1 MIRRPPRATRTDT
14 LFPYTTL
21 FRSLRILR
29 SRVSGRGRRFG
40 GLGEGSVRDP
50 SGQQRADRQ
59 REMVALAGHEM
70 NPLTVSDLVIECRQ
84 RSRHGSRATE
94 TLKGNGGPLV
104 SGQTRSTDGRSE
116 DAPVVALNC

>member
-1 MIRRPPRATRTDT
+1 
-14 LFPYTTL
+14 
-21 FRSLRILR
+21 
-29 SRVSGRGRRFG
+29 
-40 GLGEGSVRDP
+40 
-50 SGQQRADRQ
+50 
-59 REMVALAGHEM
+59 MVALAGHEM

-116 DAPVVALNC
+116 DAPVVALNCQMDRSGPRLIDQKVFGAVRPGMDDRRPRTDAGSATCRAGLPLVLVVRGVGTIMRIPG